1 MAKLFRSLVI
11 VTVVFFSMDLNDLG
25 DWSLDDIS
33 ASLGEAGNWSLPA
46 DNCANA
52 VFETPAGMHSN
63 SDGAYVSWDPSLANT
78 LPSSGSAATYA
89 QAASDGVELSESV
102 HTLPSSGTAATYAQ
116 AASDGVELSE
126 SVQVVRPQIPKRL
139 GKTRWGGHKD
149 RKSCDSCFLDKK
161 PCDLNSPCSRCVK
174 LEQPC
179 SKSAGIVPAMLMA
192 IGSMGSVVSD
202 VVNLPS
208 VADTA
213 VPIPVDNGYD
223 RVAYLDHL
231 SSGRSGVFFQYV

>member
-1 MAKLFRSLVI
+1 MAKLFQSLVI
-11 VTVVFFSMDLNDLG
+11 VTVVFFSMDLNDLE
-25 DWSLDDIS
+25 DWSLADFS
-33 ASLGEAGNWSLPA
+33 ASLGEAGNWSVPY
-46 DNCANA
+46 ANA
-52 VFETPAGMHSN
+52 VFETPAGM
-63 SDGAYVSWDPSLANT
+63 PLANT

-102 HTLPSSGTAATYAQ
+102 HTLPSSGSAATYAQ

-161 PCDLNSPCSRCVK
+161 PCDLNSPCLRCVK

-208 VADTA
+208 VADTV

>member
-1 MAKLFRSLVI
+1 MAKLFQSLVI

-46 DNCANA
+46 DNYANA

-78 LPSSGSAATYA
+78 LPSSGS
-89 QAASDGVELSESV
+89 
-102 HTLPSSGTAATYAQ
+102 AATYAQ

-213 VPIPVDNGYD
+213 VPIPVENGYD